1 MAGKYLSQETKL
13 VLALPPVDVGGV
25 AKVSDAFKMS
35 DNSHATIFVA
45 TGVVTNTATIT
56 VNASSDAAQTGATA
70 IPFTYRKTGVAND
83 TLGAKVEATATGF
96 ATGTD
101 NTVLH
106 VIEIDARQLPAG
118 LGWLSV
124 HATNAAA
131 ALITAIA
138 VLSGTKYQG
147 ETIPTAIA

>member
-1 MAGKYLSQETKL
+1 MAGKYLSQESKL

-35 DNSHATIFVA
+35 GNTHATIFVA

-56 VNASSDAAQTGATA
+56 VNASSDAAQTDAEA
-70 IPFTYRKTGVAND
+70 IAFDYRKTGVADD
-83 TLGAKVEATATGF
+83 TLGAKVAATAAGF

-118 LGWLSV
+118 LGWLTV
-124 HATNAAA
+124 HATGAAA
-131 ALITAIA
+131 ALVCFIA
-138 VLSGTKYQG
+138 VLTGTKYQG